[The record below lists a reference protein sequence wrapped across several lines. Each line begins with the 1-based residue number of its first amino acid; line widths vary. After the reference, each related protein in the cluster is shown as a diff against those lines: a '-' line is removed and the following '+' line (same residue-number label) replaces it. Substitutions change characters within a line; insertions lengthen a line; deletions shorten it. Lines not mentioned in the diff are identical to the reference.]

1 MLEIITFPH
10 PTLRHKSKPITK
22 VDAELKQIVADMFE
36 AMYKAKGIGLAANQV
51 NLPLQLF
58 VINTTGNKETGE
70 ELVFINPVVSAPKGG
85 ADAEEGCLSLPGVE
99 GMVSRPETIHVS
111 AYDLQGN
118 PIEMTAKGLLGRA
131 IQHELDH
138 LQGVMFIDRLSES
151 ETRLIEGEVE
161 TFEFDF
167 KARRDAGSIPTD
179 LEIAEHLKSYEKRYC
194 S

>member
-1 MLEIITFPH
+1 VLEIITFPH

-58 VINTTGNKETGE
+58 IINTTGQKDSGE

-99 GMVSRPETIHVS
+99 AMVSRPETIHVS
-111 AYDLQGN
+111 AYDLNGN
-118 PIEMTAKGLLGRA
+118 QIEMTADGLLGRA

-138 LQGVMFIDRLSES
+138 LQGVMFIDRVSES
-151 ETRLIEGEVE
+151 ENRLIEGEVQ
-161 TFEFDF
+161 TFELDFD
-167 KARRDAGSIPTD
+167 ARREAGAIPSD
-179 LEIAEHLKSYEKRYC
+179 KGIAEHLKTYEARYC

>member
-36 AMYKAKGIGLAANQV
+36 AMYQAKGIGLAANQV

-58 VINTTGNKETGE
+58 VINTTGKKDSGE
-70 ELVFINPVVSAPKGG
+70 EQVFINPVLSAAKGA
-85 ADAEEGCLSLPGVE
+85 ADADEGCLSLPGV
-99 GMVSRPETIHVS
+99 GGIVSRPETIHVS

-131 IQHELDH
+131 IQHEFDH
-138 LQGVMFIDRLSES
+138 LQGVMFIDRLSDS
-151 ETRLIEGEVE
+151 EKRLIQEEVE
-161 TFEFDF
+161 TFELDF
-167 KARRDAGSIPTD
+167 EARRKAGSIPSN
-179 LEIAEHLKSYEKRYC
+179 EQIAAHLKDFETRYC

>member
-10 PTLRHKSKPITK
+10 PTLRYKSKPITQ
-22 VDAELKQIVADMFE
+22 VDAGLKQIVADMFE

-58 VINTTGNKETGE
+58 VINTTGQKGSGE
-70 ELVFINPVVSAPKGG
+70 ELVFINPVLSSAKGG
-85 ADAEEGCLSLPGVE
+85 ADADEGCLSLPGVE
-99 GMVSRPETIHVS
+99 GMVSRPESIHVS
-111 AYDLQGN
+111 AYDLKGN
-118 PIEMTAKGLLGRA
+118 QIEMTAKGLLGRA
-131 IQHELDH
+131 IQHEFDH

-151 ETRLIEGEVE
+151 ERRLIEGEVE

-167 KARRDAGSIPTD
+167 EARRAAGSVPSD
-179 LEIAEHLKSYEKRYC
+179 DEISAHLKDFETRYC

>member
-1 MLEIITFPH
+1 VLEIITFPH

-22 VDAELKQIVADMFE
+22 VDADLKQIVADMFE

-70 ELVFINPVVSAPKGG
+70 ELVFINPVVSAPKGA

-99 GMVSRPETIHVS
+99 GNVSRPETIHVS
-111 AYDLQGN
+111 AYDLKGN
-118 PIEMTAKGLLGRA
+118 QIEMTAKGLLGRA
-131 IQHELDH
+131 IQHEYDH

-151 ETRLIEGEVE
+151 ELRLIEGEVQ

-167 KARRDAGSIPTD
+167 NARREAGSVPSDT
-179 LEIAEHLKSYEKRYC
+179 EIAEHLNMYETRYC

>member
-1 MLEIITFPH
+1 VLEIITFPH

-58 VINTTGNKETGE
+58 VINTTGQKETGE
-70 ELVFINPVVSAPKGG
+70 ELVFINPVVSAPKGA

-99 GMVSRPETIHVS
+99 GRVSRPEAIHVS
-111 AYDLQGN
+111 AYDLKGN
-118 PIEMTAKGLLGRA
+118 QIEMDADGLLGRA

-138 LQGVMFIDRLSES
+138 LQGIMFIDRLSES
-151 ETRLIEGEVE
+151 ETRLVEGEVE
-161 TFEFDF
+161 TFEDDF
-167 KARRDAGSIPTD
+167 AARREAGSIPAD
-179 LEIAEHLKSYEKRYC
+179 EEIAEHLKAYEQRYC

>member
-58 VINTTGNKETGE
+58 VINTTGQKETGE
-70 ELVFINPVVSAPKGG
+70 ELVFINPVVSAPKGA

-99 GMVSRPETIHVS
+99 GRVSRPEAIHVS
-111 AYDLQGN
+111 AYDLKGN
-118 PIEMTAKGLLGRA
+118 QIEMDADGLLGRA

-138 LQGVMFIDRLSES
+138 LQGIMFIDRLSES
-151 ETRLIEGEVE
+151 ETRLVEGEVE
-161 TFEFDF
+161 TFEDDF
-167 KARRDAGSIPTD
+167 AARREAGSIPAD
-179 LEIAEHLKSYEKRYC
+179 EEIAEHLKAYEQRYC

>member
-22 VDAELKQIVADMFE
+22 VDAELKQIVSDMFD

-58 VINTTGNKETGE
+58 VINTSGQKGKGE
-70 ELVFINPVVSAPKGG
+70 ERVFINPVVSSPKG
-85 ADAEEGCLSLPGVE
+85 ASNAEEGCLSLPGVE
-99 GMVSRPETIHVS
+99 GNVTRPETIHVS
-111 AYDLQGN
+111 AYDLSGN
-118 PIEMTAKGLLGRA
+118 EIDMTVDGLLGRA
-131 IQHELDH
+131 IQHENDH

-151 ETRLIEGEVE
+151 EKRLIEGEIQ

-167 KARRDAGSIPTD
+167 ESRRQAQSVDSDEA
-179 LEIAEHLKSYEKRYC
+179 IAAHLQSFEARYC